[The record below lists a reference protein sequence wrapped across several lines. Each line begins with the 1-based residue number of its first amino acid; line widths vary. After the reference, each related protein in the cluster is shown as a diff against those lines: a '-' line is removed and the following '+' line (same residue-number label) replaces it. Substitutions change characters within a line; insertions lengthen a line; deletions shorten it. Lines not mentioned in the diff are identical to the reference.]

1 MIKKIIIFI
10 KNINS
15 KYFYG
20 KYKSSYDYINKKTNI
35 KEYLLMFV
43 FIFSILFTFL
53 YLVFNNILY
62 SVIFAFLCTIFFINE
77 IILNSK
83 KLNYENYIISQLTIY
98 TSQTSL
104 LNSYN
109 NVYSSLNEVVK
120 FLDYPVRDDLE
131 KVIRKINEGISISES
146 FKEFNKK
153 YDNRTITL
161 FNQTLELFDE
171 HGNSDAE
178 LVLQI
183 ISDEMNT
190 LKIKKDKFFKYK
202 KEWRFNFYIVT
213 MLSLAMPL
221 ILKFMIP
228 DIYHGFMDSFGL
240 YVMSMIL
247 LINLFIIKKVELIF
261 RNQEIGE
268 KGYE

>member
-1 MIKKIIIFI
+1 MIKKLKRFI
-10 KNINS
+10 KNINN

-20 KYKSSYDYINKKTNI
+20 KYKSSYDYMNKKTNI
-35 KEYLLMFV
+35 REYLLMFV
-43 FIFSILFTFL
+43 FIFAISLSFL
-53 YLVFNNILY
+53 YLVFNNVLY
-62 SVIFAFLCTIFFINE
+62 SIIFSFAFTIFFINE

-83 KLNYENYIISQLTIY
+83 KLNYENYIISQLTLY

-120 FLDYPVRDDLE
+120 FLDYPVKDDLE
-131 KVIRKINEGISISES
+131 KVIKNIDDGMSMSDS
-146 FKEFNKK
+146 FKEFNAK

-202 KEWRFNFYIVT
+202 KEWRLNFYIVT
-213 MLSLAMPL
+213 ILSLVMPL
-221 ILKFMIP
+221 ILKFMIA

-240 YVMSMIL
+240 YVMSAIL
-247 LINLFIIKKVELIF
+247 LINLFIIKKVELVF

-268 KGYE
+268 KGYD